1 MPYFYP
7 FYIIKT
13 RVVSIRKLLMRNY
26 LFSIRKRAIFRHG
39 QEIKGL
45 RGGVHRY
52 AAQVNSK
59 IDAAM
64 AGKGRFRMKT
74 RVESAMDNCY
84 SFPAHYRCDI
94 VTALFREAFRGDL
107 GCTVTL

>member
-7 FYIIKT
+7 FFIIKT
-13 RVVSIRKLLMRNY
+13 RVVSIRKFRMRNY
-26 LFSIRKRAIFRHG
+26 LFSIRKRAIFSHG

-52 AAQVNSK
+52 AAQAGLK

-64 AGKGRFRMKT
+64 AEKGRFRMKT
-74 RVESAMDNCY
+74 RVESTMDNCY
-84 SFPAHYRCDI
+84 SFPAHYYCDI
-94 VTALFREAFRGDL
+94 VMVSFREAFRGDL
-107 GCTVTL
+107 GCTVTR